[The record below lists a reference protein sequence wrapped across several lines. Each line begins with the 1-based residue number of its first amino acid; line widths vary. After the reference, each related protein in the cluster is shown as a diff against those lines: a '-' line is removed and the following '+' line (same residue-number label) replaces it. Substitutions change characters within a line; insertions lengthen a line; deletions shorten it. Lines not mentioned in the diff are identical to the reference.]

1 MNAVIH
7 SRSSV
12 KRWGGEIEDY
22 LPLHKWM
29 DGSKEMMGDIRH
41 RALRHHA
48 QGIFEGERVF
58 GPTVTISTGKVVPTR
73 DILERH
79 VTEDMGG
86 WIPTL
91 SDWLREMPMQVWMSG
106 QKRVKIKTIKLTE
119 ENDD

>member
-58 GPTVTISTGKVVPTR
+58 GPTITISTGKVVPTR
-73 DILERH
+73 GILERH

-106 QKRVKIKTIKLTE
+106 QKRVKVKTIKLTE
-119 ENDD
+119 EKND

>member
-58 GPTVTISTGKVVPTR
+58 GPTITISTGKVVPTR

-106 QKRVKIKTIKLTE
+106 QKRVKIKTIKLNQE
-119 ENDD
+119 DK

>member
-1 MNAVIH
+1 MNAYQH
-7 SRSSV
+7 SKSSQ
-12 KRWGGEIEDY
+12 KKWGGTWEDY
-22 LPLHKWM
+22 QELHLWM
-29 DGSKEMMGDIRH
+29 DASKEMMGDIRH

-58 GPTVTISTGKVVPTR
+58 GPTITISTGKVVPTR

-106 QKRVKIKTIKLTE
+106 QKRVKVKTIKLSE
-119 ENDD
+119 ENNE

>member
-12 KRWGGEIEDY
+12 KKWGGCVEDY

-41 RALRHHA
+41 RALRHHS

-58 GPTVTISTGKVVPTR
+58 GPTITISTGKVVPTR
-73 DILERH
+73 EILERH
-79 VTEDMGG
+79 VVEDLHY
-86 WIPTL
+86 IPTL
-91 SDWLREMPMQVWMSG
+91 SDWLREMPMKMWMSG
-106 QKRVKIKTIKLTE
+106 QKKVKVTTIKLDE
-119 ENDD
+119 LNGN

>member
-12 KRWGGEIEDY
+12 KRWGGTVEDY

-58 GPTVTISTGKVVPTR
+58 GPTITISTGKVVPTR

-79 VTEDMGG
+79 VTEDMNG

-106 QKRVKIKTIKLTE
+106 QKRVKVKTIKLTE
-119 ENDD
+119 ENNE

>member
-58 GPTVTISTGKVVPTR
+58 GPTITISTGKVVPTR

-79 VTEDMGG
+79 VTEDMNG

-106 QKRVKIKTIKLTE
+106 QKRVKVKTIKLSE

>member
-12 KRWGGEIEDY
+12 KKWGGTIDDY

-41 RALRHHA
+41 RALRHHS

-58 GPTVTISTGKVVPTR
+58 GPTITISTGKVVPTR

-79 VTEDMGG
+79 VVEDLHY
-86 WIPTL
+86 IPTL
-91 SDWLREMPMQVWMSG
+91 SDWLREITMKPWMSG
-106 QKRVKIKTIKLTE
+106 QKRTKVYSLLDKETE
-119 ENDD
+119 